1 MARSGETVFL
11 RTLNSH
17 TKIHVLHNIENRDS
31 PSSLRLFE
39 RLKKSSVKEIAPGE
53 VEHLSISSNQIL
65 IVKQGVYEAKSEF
78 NGVVLV
84 RNPLSIFASLISYD
98 SWEINWS
105 VLNYLFRGS
114 RSGVLRKFKTTRGR
128 LLSWMKDI
136 DEDFGE
142 LLNNLDT
149 LEMFCAFYNR
159 RMLALLD
166 LKLPI
171 VRYEDFVLEPEK
183 TLRVL
188 LPKLGLKFETEMLT
202 SEKAYLSNQKGH
214 GNNDLSRSVDTSSLH
229 KYQSLDRR
237 LVNRILALTY
247 PTWTAYGYMWDE
259 RTKMMRNSS

>member
-1 MARSGETVFL
+1 
-11 RTLNSH
+11 
-17 TKIHVLHNIENRDS
+17 
-31 PSSLRLFE
+31 
-39 RLKKSSVKEIAPGE
+39 
-53 VEHLSISSNQIL
+53 
-65 IVKQGVYEAKSEF
+65 
-78 NGVVLV
+78 
-84 RNPLSIFASLISYD
+84 
-98 SWEINWS
+98 
-105 VLNYLFRGS
+105 
-114 RSGVLRKFKTTRGR
+114 
-128 LLSWMKDI
+128 
-136 DEDFGE
+136 
-142 LLNNLDT
+142 
-149 LEMFCAFYNR
+149 MFCAFYNR